1 MLFRGFSSRL
11 LLHLCLMGELI
22 ESVSNA
28 RTVQA
33 LELSFSLLAWWEM
46 HGRKD
51 PALKPWMFTKDGRW
65 PEPHE
70 HLNVLECWIA
80 EVMLQQTQLQVV
92 LPYWERWMEA
102 FPTLERLA
110 EAREHDVLLLWQGL
124 GYYSRARRLLAGAQQ
139 LMGEIAP
146 ASSTTLSAWPTDL
159 DDWLLLPGIGRTT
172 AGGILSSAFNSPLA
186 ILDGNVR
193 RV

>member
-1 MLFRGFSSRL
+1 
-11 LLHLCLMGELI
+11 MGQLS
-22 ESVSNA
+22 ESVLNA
-28 RTVQA
+28 RMVQA

-110 EAREHDVLLLWQGL
+110 EAREHDVLL
-124 GYYSRARRLLAGAQQ
+124 ALAGA
-139 LMGEIAP
+139 
-146 ASSTTLSAWPTDL
+146 
-159 DDWLLLPGIGRTT
+159 WLLLASPP
-172 AGGILSSAFNSPLA
+172 SSRGSPA
-186 ILDGNVR
+186 TDG
-193 RV
+193 